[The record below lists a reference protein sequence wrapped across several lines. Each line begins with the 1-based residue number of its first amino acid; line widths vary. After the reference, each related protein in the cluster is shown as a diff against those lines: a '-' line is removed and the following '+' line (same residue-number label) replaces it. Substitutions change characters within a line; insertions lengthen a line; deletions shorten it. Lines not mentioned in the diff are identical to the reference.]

1 MTKLPLLSR
10 LTRSNHEGEVDPRS
24 VVTTSAIAAAWCIVM
39 GLVIIVVPVLLGW
52 AFSSGPAAAF
62 AEALRSTGHIWMAAH
77 HVPVI
82 LAGVNVSVLPL
93 GLLVLPV
100 TLLYLAGRWAARA
113 ATPTSAADALV
124 FALSTAGAYALFNVI
139 VNAWVSTSSVS
150 SAWWKVL
157 ITTGLLGF
165 VTVGMAIAR
174 EQKLSLGERVDPR
187 VQLIAKAASIGVV
200 AILALSSLLAA
211 VALGFHLDE
220 VSDSFTLLGT
230 GVVGGLLLTIISL
243 LYLPNIAVWSAS
255 FALGPGFLMGTGTQV
270 AASTTQTGALP
281 VFPLVPAI
289 PANGTPPL
297 AAAAVLVI
305 PLVAAMVMG
314 WFVARRTAQDSAEA
328 SAGWGAVAGV
338 VAGVALAILAGI
350 SGGSLG
356 GGRLSQVGPQ
366 VIPVAFFAIFTFGVV
381 AAASAWVVAQQRQRT
396 AD

>member
-24 VVTTSAIAAAWCIVM
+24 VATTSAIAAAWCIVM

-62 AEALRSTGHIWMAAH
+62 AEALRSTGHIWIAAH

-93 GLLVLPV
+93 GLLVLPI

-113 ATPTSAADALV
+113 ATPASTADALV
-124 FALSTAGAYALFNVI
+124 LALSTAGAYALFNVI

-174 EQKLSLGERVDPR
+174 EQKLSLKDRVDAR
-187 VQLIAKAASIGVV
+187 VQLITKAASIGVV

-220 VSDSFTLLGT
+220 VTGSFTLLGT

-281 VFPLVPAI
+281 WRRPCGRRAMGRTSKVSSHRRAGRTGGRRWQAPLLEGVPTTSSASTAEI
-289 PANGTPPL
+289 PALPRRFVIVSECDLPSPSSRRPQPWRDDWRRQPYVPP
-297 AAAAVLVI
+297 
-305 PLVAAMVMG
+305 G
-314 WFVARRTAQDSAEA
+314 RR
-328 SAGWGAVAGV
+328 
-338 VAGVALAILAGI
+338 
-350 SGGSLG
+350 
-356 GGRLSQVGPQ
+356 
-366 VIPVAFFAIFTFGVV
+366 
-381 AAASAWVVAQQRQRT
+381 
-396 AD
+396 

>member
-1 MTKLPLLSR
+1 
-10 LTRSNHEGEVDPRS
+10 
-24 VVTTSAIAAAWCIVM
+24 M

-62 AEALRSTGHIWMAAH
+62 AEALRSTGHIWIAAH

-93 GLLVLPV
+93 GLLVLPI

-113 ATPTSAADALV
+113 ATPTSTADALV
-124 FALSTAGAYALFNVI
+124 LTLSTAGAYGLFNVI

-174 EQKLSLGERVDPR
+174 EQKLSLKDRVDAR
-187 VQLIAKAASIGVV
+187 VQLIAKAASIGVI

-220 VSDSFTLLGT
+220 VSGSFTLLGT

-297 AAAAVLVI
+297 AAAAVLLI

-314 WFVARRTAQDSAEA
+314 WFVARGTSQDSAEA
-328 SAGWGAVAGV
+328 SAGWGAVSGV

>member
-1 MTKLPLLSR
+1 MHRHGPSHHCGSGFVGVGVFVGSSR
-10 LTRSNHEGEVDPRS
+10 RICRGAALNRPHLDG
-24 VVTTSAIAAAWCIVM
+24 SASCARH
-39 GLVIIVVPVLLGW
+39 PGW
-52 AFSSGPAAAF
+52 RERQRF
-62 AEALRSTGHIWMAAH
+62 AVRSTGPSH
-77 HVPVI
+77 HVVVFGRPVGCARGYTNI
-82 LAGVNVSVLPL
+82 HCRCPVL
-93 GLLVLPV
+93 
-100 TLLYLAGRWAARA
+100 T
-113 ATPTSAADALV
+113 
-124 FALSTAGAYALFNVI
+124 LSTAGAYALFNVI
-139 VNAWVSTSSVS
+139 VNAWVSTASVS
-150 SAWWKVL
+150 SVWWKVL

-174 EQKLSLGERVDPR
+174 EQNLSLKDRVDAR
-187 VQLIAKAASIGVV
+187 VQLIAKAASIGVI
-200 AILALSSLLAA
+200 AILALASLLAA
-211 VALGFHLDE
+211 VALGWHLDE
-220 VSDSFTLLGT
+220 VSGSFTLLGT
-230 GVVGGLLLTIISL
+230 GVVGGLLLTIIGL

-297 AAAAVLVI
+297 AAAAVLLI
-305 PLVAAMVMG
+305 PLVSAMVMG
-314 WFVARRTAQDSAEA
+314 WFVARRTTQDSAEA
-328 SAGWGAVAGV
+328 SAGWGAVSGV

-381 AAASAWVVAQQRQRT
+381 ASASAWVVAQQRQRT